1 MSPVLGTGVGE
12 SFGGGVEGGVPIDFF
27 EGAVGLL
34 HEGLLEAVLVLD
46 EVVSELAF
54 DAEGTFVGG
63 AVHGG
68 LGTDDFVAFG
78 HQVDGATDGAVGA
91 DGAGFLDGLG
101 VGFGA
106 DCFLI
111 GEGTGGAGL
120 DALAAEGAIG
130 ITKVIVELGG
140 DLGVEAA
147 VGDGDGVVAFLLGA
161 DADATVAGDAEFVV
175 AEDEGVGVL
184 EIGGAGFFAGEAA
197 GAGPVFVDEGGEFLG
212 GEAAEGI
219 DINLA
224 IFGGDQFEK
233 GLTHLLDVGWG
244 GFNDHAVV
252 GFGGARGDGVAD
264 AFDFDDAEAAA
275 SEGVEPV
282 IVAKGGDV
290 FLETFGNL
298 VDGFTGFEGRLLA
311 IDGDGELRDNG
322 GVWVVDH
329 DEKSRL
335 CCEIMMGFSG

>member
-12 SFGGGVEGGVPIDFF
+12 AFGGGVEGGVPIDFF

-34 HEGLLEAVLVLD
+34 HEGPGEAVFVLD
-46 EVVSELAF
+46 EVVGELAF
-54 DAEGTFVGG
+54 NAEGSLVGG

-68 LGTDDFVAFG
+68 LGTDDLVALG

-101 VGFGA
+101 EGFGA
-106 DCFLI
+106 DCLFI
-111 GEGTGGAGL
+111 SEGTGGAGL
-120 DALAAEGAIG
+120 DALATEGAVG
-130 ITKVIVELGG
+130 VAEVVVELGR
-140 DLGVEAA
+140 DLGIEAP

-197 GAGPVFVDEGGEFLG
+197 VAGAVFVDEGGEFLG

-219 DINLA
+219 DVDLA
-224 IFGGDQFEK
+224 IFGGDHFEERFA
-233 GLTHLLDVGWG
+233 HFLDLGWG
-244 GFNDHAVV
+244 RFNDHAVV
-252 GFGGARGDGVAD
+252 GFGGAGGDGVAD

-275 SEGVEPV
+275 SEGVEAV
-282 IVAKGGDV
+282 IVAKGGNV
-290 FLETFGNL
+290 LLETLGNL
-298 VDGFTGFEGRLLA
+298 VDGFAGFESRLLA
-311 IDGDGELRDNG
+311 IDGDGEQRDNG

-335 CCEIMMGFSG
+335 CCEMMMGFSG